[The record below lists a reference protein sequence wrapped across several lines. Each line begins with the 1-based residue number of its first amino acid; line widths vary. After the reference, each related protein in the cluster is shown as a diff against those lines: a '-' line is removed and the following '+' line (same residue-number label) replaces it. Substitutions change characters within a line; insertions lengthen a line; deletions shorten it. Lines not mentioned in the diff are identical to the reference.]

1 MKKNQF
7 CSNEGPRMCLFPRE
21 DNNEIAI
28 KSLTKNL
35 KFSSPNPLG
44 EFQLISTN
52 IGQKKTTQKK
62 TPPKTLR

>member
-1 MKKNQF
+1 
-7 CSNEGPRMCLFPRE
+7 MCLFPRE

-52 IGQKKTTQKK
+52 TGKKQKKN
-62 TPPKTLR
+62 PNTLR